1 LIASSLVDLIS
12 DSTGL
17 IGSVSLVQPAI
28 RVNGLSRLRSKVAN
42 MRLSPR
48 DDPAFAEMKSETE
61 SDLENAEKS
70 WSYIDQACLFGG
82 LGLVIFSFAVKIV
95 WNLVFAP

>member
-1 LIASSLVDLIS
+1 
-12 DSTGL
+12 
-17 IGSVSLVQPAI
+17 
-28 RVNGLSRLRSKVAN
+28 
-42 MRLSPR
+42 
-48 DDPAFAEMKSETE
+48 MKSETE